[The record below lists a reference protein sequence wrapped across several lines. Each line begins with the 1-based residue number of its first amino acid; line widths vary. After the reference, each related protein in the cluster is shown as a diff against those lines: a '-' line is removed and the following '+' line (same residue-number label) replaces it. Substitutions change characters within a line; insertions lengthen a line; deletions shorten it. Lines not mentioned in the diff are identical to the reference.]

1 MNKIHDILYSL
12 KLNYKS
18 WIFFMITIYLLSS
31 KNYIN
36 GVFNLI
42 FNFLIIYFGHYL
54 LHVDL
59 KKYRFLNFFK
69 IIHEIHHKKHGW
81 LIFFAEILLEFF
93 SITFISFIKIF
104 IQSICNINF
113 FDVILNN
120 VNIPLN
126 IFSFI
131 LYTTVHYINYS
142 YLHVTNAHELH
153 HIDYF
158 KNIFPDFFDILFS
171 TKYKDNYKDKDQ
183 SYIENT
189 DHYIPNIII
198 STMIIYIFLYFY
210 NNYNYKKT
218 FDYIFFFI
226 YICVFMIL
234 SIVSIELED
243 KKHKKIIKKIKYKL
257 KKYKNKLKKY
267 KNKLKKYKNSPIIN
281 F

>member
-12 KLNYKS
+12 RLNYKS

-31 KNYIN
+31 KNYLN

-42 FNFLIIYFGHYL
+42 VNFLIIYFGHYL

-59 KKYRFLNFFK
+59 KQYKFLNFFK
-69 IIHEIHHKKHGW
+69 IIHENHHKKHGW
-81 LIFFAEILLEFF
+81 FIFFTEILLEFF

-104 IQSICNINF
+104 IQSICNIYF
-113 FDVILNN
+113 FDNILNN
-120 VNIPLN
+120 INIPLN
-126 IFSFI
+126 IFSFL
-131 LYTTVHYINYS
+131 LYTSVHYINYS
-142 YLHVTNAHELH
+142 YLHLTNSHEFH

-158 KNIFPDFFDILFS
+158 KNIFPDFFDILFD
-171 TKYKDNYKDKDQ
+171 TKYKDNYKNTDQ

-198 STMIIYIFLYFY
+198 LTIIIYIFLYFY
-210 NNYNYKKT
+210 NNYDYKKI

-226 YICVFMIL
+226 YIYVSIIL
-234 SIVSIELED
+234 GISSIELLD
-243 KKHKKIIKKIKYKL
+243 QKHKKEI

-267 KNKLKKYKNSPIIN
+267 KNKLKKKNKDN
-281 F
+281 KNKKNKK